1 MFLQSARYEAVS
13 FNWWLRG
20 AANEPPLVD
29 GVAAHPPDLV
39 EQDQEGACEVTKIRK
54 VHVRLI
60 IRSAPERLKVIE
72 TAMKFKSEGIKAPVM
87 LKTRDAPV
95 RLKI

>member
-20 AANEPPLVD
+20 AANE
-29 GVAAHPPDLV
+29 HPPDLV